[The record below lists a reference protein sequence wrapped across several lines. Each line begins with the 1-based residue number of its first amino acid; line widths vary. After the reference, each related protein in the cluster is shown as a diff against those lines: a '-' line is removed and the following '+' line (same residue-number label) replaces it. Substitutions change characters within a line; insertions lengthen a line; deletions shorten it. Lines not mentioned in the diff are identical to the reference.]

1 MPAPRYIGM
10 LFLEGLA
17 KGQIPVTKAIRLIRQ
32 AGRGYNAQQMHDD
45 YRKFSGR
52 MKYQT
57 QIENLSVNQY
67 VSRSWL
73 SEVELEQPT
82 KYRVHGTMTLYDAET
97 DTYLQQRASFF
108 TDDFNK
114 IGDYQQGFFDHYSG
128 TYQEQDLEITEFKI
142 FSIEHDP
149 NRPY

>member
-1 MPAPRYIGM
+1 MPGPRYIGM
-10 LFLEGLA
+10 RLLEGLA
-17 KGQIPVTKAIRLIRQ
+17 KGGISVTEAVSIIRR
-32 AGRGYNAQQMHDD
+32 AGWGYRATTMNED

-57 QIENLSVNQY
+57 QIENLNVNQ
-67 VSRSWL
+67 VVPRTWL

-82 KYRVHGTMTLYDAET
+82 NYRVHGNMTLYDAET

-114 IGDYQQGFFDHYSG
+114 IGDYQQGFFDHFSG
-128 TYQEQDLEITEFKI
+128 KYTTQDLELTEFSV
-142 FSIEHDP
+142 FAIEH
-149 NRPY
+149 NIGSEY